1 MTIELIRF
9 VSWGILFGL
18 IWITVMV
25 SLMWAYASKGEAFRK
40 EMIVHYICTVFL
52 LLMLQIAALAI
63 TFLSPVSSRSI
74 HMELTQQ
81 LHHTV
86 PPSN

>member
-1 MTIELIRF
+1 MTTELIRLI
-9 VSWGILFGL
+9 SWGILLGL

-25 SLMWAYASKGEAFRK
+25 SLIWAYASKGEAFRK
-40 EMIVHYICTVFL
+40 EMIVRYIVTVFL

-63 TFLSPVSSRSI
+63 TFLSPLSSRSI

-81 LHHTV
+81 NHHTV